1 MTGLASRVLV
11 ALAGLPVVLGLVWL
25 GGWWLFGLALVVA
38 MIALHEFYFMTR
50 SLRPLVLAGYVGAIA
65 ALLGAQLGGGIWMLG
80 GFLTTFAL
88 AFLLKGV
95 AETRAPATVS
105 VSATVLG
112 AGWIGLGLAHIL
124 LIREIPAHA
133 QLATFTLLLAV
144 FAGDTLAYFAGR
156 LLGRHRLAPAISP
169 GKTWEGF
176 VAGTVVSVL
185 VAFFA
190 LYEDR
195 HEFLEIWESLVL
207 GGAIAIAATVGDL
220 FESGIKRDMEVKDS
234 GRILGGHGGMLDRV
248 DALLFASVAAYYVI
262 LALD

>member
-1 MTGLASRVLV
+1 
-11 ALAGLPVVLGLVWL
+11 VLGLVWL

-105 VSATVLG
+105 VSTTVLG

-176 VAGTVVSVL
+176 VAGTVATIL

-190 LYEDR
+190 LYEERDS
-195 HEFLEIWESLVL
+195 FLAVWQAIVL
-207 GGAIAIAATVGDL
+207 GAVIALAGPIGDL
-220 FESGIKRDMEVKDS
+220 FESTLKRDMQVKDT
-234 GRILGGHGGMLDRV
+234 GRLLGGHGGMLDRT
-248 DALLFASVAAYYVI
+248 DSLLFAGVASFYCL
-262 LALD
+262 LAFGAT